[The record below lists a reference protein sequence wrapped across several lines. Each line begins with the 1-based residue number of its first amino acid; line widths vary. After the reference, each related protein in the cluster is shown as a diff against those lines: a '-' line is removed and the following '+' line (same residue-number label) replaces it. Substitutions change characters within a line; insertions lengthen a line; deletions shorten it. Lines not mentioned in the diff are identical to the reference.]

1 MRRIAALCWF
11 GAAAAVPLYG
21 AQIWARGARAFL
33 CFFYF
38 LCGRAASRPQPK
50 IWQAPAASKGMGGQP
65 APPQSMRKPTRQS
78 TSFNLP
84 CL

>member
-38 LCGRAASRPQPK
+38 LCGRAAARPHTLVVNYPGADLEYLA
-50 IWQAPAASKGMGGQP
+50 QALDILTEVMG
-65 APPQSMRKPTRQS
+65 AE
-78 TSFNLP
+78 
-84 CL
+84 